1 MAGIFS
7 KAKKLLAT
15 GNIRE
20 LSEKAASYLR
30 YLILCA
36 WYRLTLRETDPE
48 LKKTNK
54 NWVVYTYLRKKYS
67 RFLKQ
72 YKTFKNETHE
82 YSDIVWWCWLQG
94 EDNAPP
100 LAKACLASLRKQLT
114 GKKIIIITEK
124 NMADYARFPDFIM
137 EKYRKGII
145 SRTHFSDLLRLEL
158 LLRHGGTWIDSTV
171 YCTGNPEYAFKRAL
185 FVFKTNERND
195 PATAAQN
202 WFISAE
208 KNNPILSFTQ
218 TLLYKY
224 WKKNNSVVHYF
235 LFYFFMK
242 MAAEVYADEWRAIPF
257 FSDVPP
263 HILQRELF
271 APYTEERF
279 RQICRMSDIH
289 KLSYKL
295 EAKSVAGT
303 FWEHILEQGKE

>member
-114 GKKIIIITEK
+114 GKKIIVITEK

-137 EKYRKGII
+137 GKYQKGII

-185 FVFKTNERND
+185 FAFKTNERND
-195 PATAAQN
+195 PATAAQS

-208 KNNPILSFTQ
+208 KNNPIMILTRD
-218 TLLYKY
+218 LLYDY
-224 WKKNNSVVHYF
+224 WKKSRYMIHYF
-235 LFYFFMK
+235 LIYFFMK

>member
-36 WYRLTLRETDPE
+36 WYRLTLKETDPE

-94 EDNAPP
+94 EDNAPS

-114 GKKIIIITEK
+114 GKKIIVITEK

-158 LLRHGGTWIDSTV
+158 LLRYGGTWIDSTV

-208 KNNPILSFTQ
+208 KNNPIMILTRD
-218 TLLYKY
+218 LLYDY
-224 WKKNNSVVHYF
+224 WKKSRYMIHYF
-235 LFYFFMK
+235 LIYFFMK